1 MATRYLSN
9 ITINDAYT
17 LPSADGTAG
26 QVMTTDGSGAVT
38 FETISDGQTVK
49 VACKNTSGST
59 ITKGTPVYI
68 TGTVGTS
75 FTVQIAPANASSA
88 ATMPALGLL
97 ETDLA
102 NNGEGFVVTG
112 GLLKNLTTDPIDSST
127 PSSNDTV
134 YVKPGGGLTLTKPS
148 GTNLIQN
155 IGKVGR
161 VNSSNSGSLVV
172 SSIMRTND
180 VPAPLYVDVANQK
193 VGIGDSTPTVSLDIS
208 ATDAVQMPSGTT
220 AQRPTGVNGMFR
232 YNNTDNQFEGYAD
245 GEWGAIAGGGSVEV
259 EKNIYTGDG
268 SDVTFDTTSTIVSEN
283 NVQVYLDGVYQSKDN
298 YTTSG
303 NTVTFSTAPS
313 NGVSVELIH
322 ILSANATIIIDT
334 LSGDGSTTGFTL
346 TANVADENNTQVYI
360 DGVYQSKDNYSTS
373 GNTITFS
380 TAPSNGTS
388 IEVVNIKPVNT
399 NQVAAGTVY
408 EEQLS
413 VTNTP
418 TDGYVLTYDSATT
431 GFTWE
436 QKFDGD
442 ITGIVA
448 GDGLTGDAT
457 SGDASLAVGAG
468 TGITVNANDVQISD
482 GGVGTTQL
490 AADAVTNA
498 KIADDSIDSEHY
510 VDGSIDTAHIADSQ
524 ITTAKIADDAVTGAK
539 IADNVALAG
548 SPTTTTQLAGD
559 NSTKIATTAYADAA
573 VANVIDS
580 APAALDTLNELAAA
594 LGDDANFAST
604 VTTSLAGK
612 LSTSAGAVGTS
623 NLAADAVTTAK
634 IADDAVTIAKIADA
648 AIVIESEGIS
658 SNDNDTT
665 IPTSAAVKD
674 YVDSQGIGVSVIS
687 TNTTATTGN
696 LYVLTANLTLTLPA
710 SPSVGNYIK
719 VSNRSGVATCTIARN
734 SENIMGA
741 ASDLTLDKL
750 NSGFELI
757 YSGSTEGWILIGV
770 EGA

>member
-313 NGVSVELIH
+313 NGVSIELIH

-388 IEVVNIKPVNT
+388 IEVANIKPVNT

-510 VDGSIDTAHIADSQ
+510 VDGSIDLAHLAADSVDGTKIADDSIDSEHYVDGSIDTAHIADSQ
-524 ITTAKIADDAVTGAK
+524 ITTAKIADDAVT
-539 IADNVALAG
+539 
-548 SPTTTTQLAGD
+548 
-559 NSTKIATTAYADAA
+559 
-573 VANVIDS
+573 
-580 APAALDTLNELAAA
+580 
-594 LGDDANFAST
+594 
-604 VTTSLAGK
+604 
-612 LSTSAGAVGTS
+612 
-623 NLAADAVTTAK
+623 
-634 IADDAVTIAKIADA
+634 IAKIADA
-648 AIVIESEGIS
+648 ALVIESEGIG

>member
-313 NGVSVELIH
+313 NGVSIELIH
-322 ILSANATIIIDT
+322 ILSVNATIIIDT

-510 VDGSIDTAHIADSQ
+510 VDGSIDLAHLAADSVDGTKIADDSIDSEHYVDGSIDTAHIADSQ
-524 ITTAKIADDAVTGAK
+524 ITTAKIADDAVT
-539 IADNVALAG
+539 
-548 SPTTTTQLAGD
+548 
-559 NSTKIATTAYADAA
+559 
-573 VANVIDS
+573 
-580 APAALDTLNELAAA
+580 
-594 LGDDANFAST
+594 
-604 VTTSLAGK
+604 
-612 LSTSAGAVGTS
+612 
-623 NLAADAVTTAK
+623 
-634 IADDAVTIAKIADA
+634 IAKIADA
-648 AIVIESEGIS
+648 ALVIESEGIG